1 MSDFLYTKQDLN
13 NLKAAFSD
21 YIDSP
26 NITEPQFFLIGQGV
40 LRFIE
45 NWMGKCIDYH
55 ENEKIEDSYLYVPEE
70 LHNFILN
77 FVYGLIQDLKARIW
91 LSKKNTYWREEY
103 RDWLAYMQ
111 DAYNELEA
119 KEPI

>member
-1 MSDFLYTKQDLN
+1 MSDFLYKKQDLN

-26 NITEPQFFLIGQGV
+26 NITEPQFFLVGQGV
-40 LRFIE
+40 LRFLE
-45 NWMGKCIDYH
+45 NWMNESVDYH

-77 FVYGLIQDLKARIW
+77 FVYGLIHDLKARIR
-91 LSKKNTYWREEY
+91 LNKKNTYWREEY
-103 RDWLAYMQ
+103 REWLAYMQ

>member
-1 MSDFLYTKQDLN
+1 MGDFLYKKQDLN

-26 NITEPQFFLIGQGV
+26 NITEPQFFLVGQGV
-40 LRFIE
+40 LRFLE

-55 ENEKIEDSYLYVPEE
+55 ENETKEESFVYVPDEVHFYILDFVEDLILDLEE
-70 LHNFILN
+70 
-77 FVYGLIQDLKARIW
+77 RIREN
-91 LSKKNTYWREEY
+91 KDDTYWREEY
-103 RDWLAYMQ
+103 GASLEYMQ
-111 DAYNELEA
+111 DAYNQLEA